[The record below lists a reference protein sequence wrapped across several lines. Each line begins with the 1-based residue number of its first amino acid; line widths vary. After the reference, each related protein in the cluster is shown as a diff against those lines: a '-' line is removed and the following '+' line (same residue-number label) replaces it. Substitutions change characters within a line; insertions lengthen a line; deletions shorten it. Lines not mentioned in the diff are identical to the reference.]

1 MTQQQTPPPA
11 LTELKLTPE
20 IKDAVNGSFMGG
32 NPVIVAYVN
41 EQGQPS
47 VSFRGSAQAYSDHQL
62 AVWVRNPDGGILKGV
77 NKNPNIT
84 IMYRNPNPEA
94 RAIITF
100 KGKGRI
106 DESADARKAVYDN
119 SPEPERNA
127 DREQKGKAL
136 IIDLESVDGF
146 MPGARLQMRK

>member
-11 LTELKLTPE
+11 LTEMKLTPE
-20 IKDAVNGSFMGG
+20 IKEAVNGSLLGG

-47 VSFRGSAQAYSDHQL
+47 VSFRGSAQAYSDNQL

-77 NKNPNIT
+77 AKNSNIT

-94 RAIITF
+94 RAIISF

-106 DESADARKAVYDN
+106 DDSEAARKQVYEN

-127 DREQKGKAL
+127 DKERGGKAL